1 MTIAARIAQIRQNLP
16 DTVKLIA
23 VSKQVSVEAMRVA
36 YAAGIRD
43 FGESRV
49 QEAEAKQEQLT
60 DLTDITWHF
69 IGRLQS
75 NKAKKALELFQ
86 WIHADWREQKYTF
99 PYTLLMTV
107 DRISTASNKVYGSL
121 GLIGI

>member
-1 MTIAARIAQIRQNLP
+1 MTIAERVTQIRQNLP

-23 VSKQVSVEAMRVA
+23 VSKQVPVEAMRLA

-49 QEAEAKQEQLT
+49 QEAHSKQLQLV

-75 NKAKKALELFQ
+75 NKAKKAIELFQ
-86 WIHADWREQKYTF
+86 WIHS
-99 PYTLLMTV
+99 V
-107 DRISTASNKVYGSL
+107 DSL
-121 GLIGI
+121 KLALA